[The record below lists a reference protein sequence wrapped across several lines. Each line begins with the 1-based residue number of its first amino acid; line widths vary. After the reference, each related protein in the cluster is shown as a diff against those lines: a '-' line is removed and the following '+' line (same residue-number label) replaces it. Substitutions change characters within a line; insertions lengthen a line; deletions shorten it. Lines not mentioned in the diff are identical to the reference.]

1 MFKSIYPRAVMLALC
16 CVLLVTS
23 AAALARDGEGY
34 VARQES
40 LRTFFDALSAPLG
53 KPIILSKA
61 AARRTISGE
70 FSLASPQQ
78 TLDRIVR
85 QMALIWYSDGQTLYV
100 YEAAEAKSTVISLNT
115 ITVETLEGFLR
126 RSGLRD
132 ARYPLRNDGLRTF
145 YIAGPPIYV
154 DLVAQAA
161 QFMDSQSADLQ
172 LGQQRI
178 GVLNLRNTFVGDR
191 KYELRD
197 ESITVPGMATA
208 IESLLKGESR
218 GVDARISKDGGGGRP
233 GGMPNFPLAG
243 LGVSSTGAAAG
254 GEDATAP
261 RIVARDLA
269 AGNIRVVAYPDT
281 NSLLVK
287 GLPEQVRFI
296 ENLVAALDE
305 PKRHVELSLWII
317 DLQKEDL
324 NELGVDW
331 KGSLKVGTQG
341 MASLNG
347 GSMSTLD
354 GASFMAAIAALES
367 DNRAH
372 VVSRPV
378 VLTQENVPAIFDNNR
393 TFYARLIGE
402 RSVELEHVTYGTL
415 ISVLPRISATNE
427 IEMALNIEDGSE
439 VESSREQAEGGDALP
454 KVGRTRISTVAR
466 VPRGKSLL
474 IGGYTRDES
483 GEVIRRIPV
492 LGHIPYLGRM
502 FSYRQTRK
510 SNTVRV
516 FLIQPKELDSALE
529 PGAEQI
535 GSQVIGNVDRD
546 PADRA
551 VLRAMDR

>member
-1 MFKSIYPRAVMLALC
+1 MFALC
-16 CVLLVTS
+16 CVMPLAS
-23 AAALARDGEGY
+23 AAVAGHDAEGY

-40 LRTFFDALSAPLG
+40 LRSFFEALSVPLG
-53 KPIILSKA
+53 KPVILSKA
-61 AARRTISGE
+61 ATRRTISGD

-78 TLDRIVR
+78 TLDRIIR
-85 QMALIWYSDGQTLYV
+85 QMALISYSDGQALYV
-100 YEAAEAKSTVISLNT
+100 YEAAEAKSAVISLST
-115 ITVETLEGFLR
+115 ITVEKLEGFLR
-126 RSGLRD
+126 RSGLHD

-145 YIAGPPIYV
+145 YVAGPPIYV
-154 DLVAQAA
+154 DLITQAA
-161 QFMDSQSADLQ
+161 QFMDNQSADLQ

-197 ESITVPGMATA
+197 ESITVPGIATA
-208 IESLLKGESR
+208 IERLLSGESR
-218 GVDARISKDGGGGRP
+218 GVEAAIIKGDGGGRP
-233 GGMPNFPLAG
+233 GGMPEF
-243 LGVSSTGAAAG
+243 SSVGNTAS
-254 GEDATAP
+254 GEESIKP
-261 RIVARDLA
+261 RVVARDLA

-317 DLQKEDL
+317 DLQKDDL

-331 KGSLKVGTQG
+331 KGSLKMGEQG
-341 MASLNG
+341 GVSLNG
-347 GSMSTLD
+347 GSLSTLD
-354 GASFMAAIAALES
+354 GPSFMAAVSALES

-372 VVSRPV
+372 VVSRPI

-415 ISVLPRISATNE
+415 ISVLPRISASNE

-439 VESSREQAEGGDALP
+439 IQSSTEQLAGDALP
-454 KVGRTRISTVAR
+454 KVGRTRINTVAR

-474 IGGYTRDES
+474 VGGYTRDES

-492 LGHIPYLGRM
+492 LGHIPYLGRI
-502 FSYRQTRK
+502 FSYRQTRA

-516 FLIQPKELDSALE
+516 FLIQPKQLDGALE
-529 PGAEQI
+529 SSAEQI
-535 GSQVIGNVDRD
+535 GSQVIGDVVRH

-551 VLRAMDR
+551 VLRAMER